1 MSGDSSPSMDRKP
14 PKVEADLRQGLQ
26 DGGENA
32 PVERDWAQITLEQAV
47 RPIAIAAML
56 TCICISVAQVV
67 ALIAPRWP
75 GRFFTVLTF
84 LVSLESIHA
93 QRLISRSG
101 PSQRDWWRFRFVE
114 WVVILLVVRLGTSIG
129 RGTQGLIAD
138 VASWSADLT
147 TFLDLGFLAGS
158 VLIAT
163 FWGLAMLLSRAM
175 QELEASPIE
184 REPSIT
190 DPDFYLRSTM
200 PRRGRTDR
208 QARLHII
215 VTTFFWGGVVILLL
229 SGFAQ
234 VDVRDLVLLRHSR
247 SSGVILNVMA
257 YFLIGLL
264 LIGQVQY
271 TILRANWELANI
283 PILGRL
289 GQRWI
294 LLLASF
300 LLLVALASALLPVS
314 YSVGLLEAVSTA
326 VAWLSITIM
335 KAVSLLLLVL
345 SVILSFLLGRSSGSP
360 TQSTRQ
366 PTPSPPPPSPSVA
379 NEPWPWW
386 GVVRSL
392 IFWVILT
399 GVVGYSLLHFARDR
413 WGLLRGIS
421 VGRLL
426 AWLRG
431 LWRSMRSRT
440 RIAASRIRQGI
451 AQRLASRRHPQQ
463 GHASRYFSLR
473 RLSPR
478 GLVRY
483 YYLSILRRT
492 SRQGFGRPPCSTPLE
507 YQETLAREL
516 PDAADQ
522 VARLSWAFVEA
533 RYSEH
538 PISSQDAGAVKGA
551 WRLVKRALT
560 WRRRAADKGPT
571 QSLTG
576 KDRSS

>member
-1 MSGDSSPSMDRKP
+1 MSGDSSLPMDGEST
-14 PKVEADLRQGLQ
+14 KVEANLRQGLQ

-32 PVERDWAQITLEQAV
+32 PVERDWAQITLEEAV

-67 ALIAPRWP
+67 ALMAPRWP
-75 GRFFTVLTF
+75 GRFFTLLAF
-84 LVSLESIHA
+84 LVSLESIHS

-101 PSQRDWWRFRFVE
+101 PSQRDSWRFRFVE
-114 WVVILLVVRLGTSIG
+114 WVVILLVVRLGTSLG
-129 RGTQGLIAD
+129 RGTQGLMAD
-138 VASWSADLT
+138 IASWSDDLT
-147 TFLDLGFLAGS
+147 TFLDLGFIAGG

-163 FWGLAMLLSRAM
+163 LWGLAMLLSRAM

-190 DPDFYLRSTM
+190 APDFYLRSTM

-208 QARLHII
+208 QARLQTI

-234 VDVRDLVLLRHSR
+234 VDVRDLMLLRHSR

-264 LIGQVQY
+264 LIGQAQY
-271 TILRANWELANI
+271 TVLRANWELASI
-283 PILGRL
+283 PILGPL
-289 GQRWI
+289 GKRWI
-294 LLLASF
+294 LLVASF
-300 LLLVALASALLPVS
+300 LLLVALVSALLPVS

-326 VAWLSITIM
+326 VAWLGIAIM

-345 SVILSFLLGRSSGSP
+345 STILSLILGRSSGSP
-360 TQSTRQ
+360 AQTTSQ
-366 PTPSPPPPSPSVA
+366 PTPSPLPPPPSVEG
-379 NEPWPWW
+379 EPWPWW

-392 IFWVILT
+392 TFWFILT
-399 GVVGYSLLHFARDR
+399 GVAGYSLLHFARDR
-413 WGLLRGIS
+413 WGLLQGIS

-431 LWRSMRSRT
+431 LWHILRSRT
-440 RIAASRIRQGI
+440 RSAAARVRQGI
-451 AQRLASRRHPQQ
+451 AQRLASRGRRGDRRAP
-463 GHASRYFSLR
+463 RYFSMR

-478 GLVRY
+478 DLVRY
-483 YYLSILRRT
+483 YYLSILRRS
-492 SRQGFGRPPCSTPLE
+492 SREGFGRPPCSTPLE

-538 PISSQDAGAVKGA
+538 PISSPDVAAVKGA

-571 QSLTG
+571 VSVAG
-576 KDRSS
+576 KDRSP

>member
-32 PVERDWAQITLEQAV
+32 LVERDWGQITLEEAV

-56 TCICISVAQVV
+56 TCICISLAQVV
-67 ALIAPRWP
+67 ALVAPRWP
-75 GRFFTVLTF
+75 GRFFTLLAF

-114 WVVILLVVRLGTSIG
+114 WVVILLVVRLGTSLG
-129 RGTQGLIAD
+129 RGTQGLMAD

-147 TFLDLGFLAGS
+147 TFLDLGFVAAS
-158 VLIAT
+158 VLMAT

-215 VTTFFWGGVVILLL
+215 VTTFFWGGAVILLL

-264 LIGQVQY
+264 LIGQAQY
-271 TILRANWELANI
+271 TILRANWELASI

-289 GQRWI
+289 GKRWT
-294 LLLASF
+294 LLVASF

-314 YSVGLLEAVSTA
+314 YSVGLLQAVSTA
-326 VAWLSITIM
+326 VAWLAVAIM
-335 KAVSLLLLVL
+335 QVVSLLLLVL
-345 SVILSFLLGRSSGSP
+345 STILSLLLGRSSGSP

-366 PTPSPPPPSPSVA
+366 PTPSLPPPPPSVA

-431 LWRSMRSRT
+431 LWRSLRSRT
-440 RIAASRIRQGI
+440 RSTASRIRQGI
-451 AQRLASRRHPQQ
+451 VQRLASRRRRGETRAP
-463 GHASRYFSLR
+463 RYLSLR

-522 VARLSWAFVEA
+522 VAQLSWAFVEA

-551 WRLVKRALT
+551 WRLVKRALA

-571 QSLTG
+571 QSLVG
-576 KDRSS
+576 KDGSS